1 MQRRPGVPYA
11 TTSATTQ
18 NQYVERSTLVA
29 VVAAS
34 ARVPQLGRRCTRLV
48 HRVRVATRYPPPY
61 APTATVL
68 YRTAIVHA
76 RSSYRPRPPPPRP
89 THLQK
94 RSERELT
101 YPEHAV
107 AEKRGS
113 PAPLPPETRPHRTGP
128 DRLELSKHPRP
139 SPTTL
144 DDRYTHPFGS
154 RTRAALLL
162 ASLIISLNPL
172 ASYHMPAVVASAFPA
187 ISIGPPQIRVR
198 S

>member
-1 MQRRPGVPYA
+1 MASVRGLLNIQ
-11 TTSATTQ
+11 SL
-18 NQYVERSTLVA
+18 NESTHEN
-29 VVAAS
+29 S
-34 ARVPQLGRRCTRLV
+34 
-48 HRVRVATRYPPPY
+48 HRIEH
-61 APTATVL
+61 
-68 YRTAIVHA
+68 RTAIVHA
-76 RSSYRPRPPPPRP
+76 RVHRIDPDLPRP

-101 YPEHAV
+101 DPEHAV

-128 DRLELSKHPRP
+128 DRLELTKHPRP

-162 ASLIISLNPL
+162 ASLILSLNPR
-172 ASYHMPAVVASAFPA
+172 ASYHMPAVVASAFPV
-187 ISIGPPQIRVR
+187 ISIGPPHIRVQ

>member
-1 MQRRPGVPYA
+1 MVGAVHDLCTACPG
-11 TTSATTQ
+11 
-18 NQYVERSTLVA
+18 
-29 VVAAS
+29 
-34 ARVPQLGRRCTRLV
+34 
-48 HRVRVATRYPPPY
+48 TRYPPPY

-101 YPEHAV
+101 DPEHAV

-187 ISIGPPQIRVR
+187 ISIGPPQIRVQSSPSALPKLGSGLRWR
-198 S
+198 SGPCSGRGDRGLTHAGPTSYC